1 MGAARS
7 TKLESRGLAAFQQ
20 AHGDLLEAAR
30 LQDEEANLLRQA
42 AYRQLD
48 RSDDL
53 RTQATVNT
61 RRAES
66 LGALLSLEA

>member
-30 LQDEEANLLRQA
+30 LQNDAADAQRAAAREAALAAESLRKQA
-42 AYRQLD
+42 G
-48 RSDDL
+48 
-53 RTQATVNT
+53 VNT

-66 LGALLSLEA
+66 LGALLSLES

>member
-1 MGAARS
+1 MGASRS
-7 TKLESRGLAAFQQ
+7 AKLETRGLASFQQ
-20 AHGDLLEAAR
+20 AHGALLEAAR
-30 LQDEEANLLRQA
+30 RQDEEADALRQV

-48 RSDDL
+48 RAEEL
-53 RTQATVNT
+53 RQQAKVNT

>member
-1 MGAARS
+1 MTAPRAD
-7 TKLESRGLAAFQQ
+7 KLETRGLASFEQ

-30 LQDEEANLLRQA
+30 LQEEQADAQRAIARTAALAAESLRKQA
-42 AYRQLD
+42 G
-48 RSDDL
+48 
-53 RTQATVNT
+53 VNT

>member
-1 MGAARS
+1 MASAV
-7 TKLESRGLAAFQQ
+7 KLESRGLASFQQ

-30 LQDEEANLLRQA
+30 LQDEEALALRAA

-48 RSDDL
+48 RADAL
-53 RTQATVNT
+53 REQAGVNT